1 MRDARLGPDR
11 SDAPR
16 VRALAAGFTGLAAAT
31 FALIVL
37 GALVRAHGA
46 GLACP
51 DWPLCFGEVIPRL
64 DFRVA
69 FEFAHRVLAGSI
81 ALAFTALGVAALR
94 VRTVRAAVGGW
105 LAAGAALLAVQV
117 LLGALTVWLGLAPW
131 TVIAHLVTGNAFA
144 VTLVLVVLRL
154 RRAAAP
160 VRPGP
165 FLAPGVR
172 PLVTLAACAVVAQ
185 VVLGGLVSST
195 YAGLACPG
203 FPSCD
208 GDAWFPSLEGP
219 VGAHLAHRTGAYAV
233 LAILAVTARVV
244 RRPASLARAVG
255 MALGLACVQAGV
267 GVTSVLLR
275 LPVELTGLHTA
286 LAAALVATLG
296 VALHEAWTTSVRR
309 TAGLEAEVQSADV
322 RSAAAP
328 RA

>member
-1 MRDARLGPDR
+1 MRDARHEPDP

-16 VRALAAGFTGLAAAT
+16 ASRLAAGFAGLAAAT

-37 GALVRAHGA
+37 GSLVRAHGA

-69 FEFAHRVLAGSI
+69 FEFGHRVLAGGVALGFA
-81 ALAFTALGVAALR
+81 ALAFATLR
-94 VRTVRAAVGGW
+94 VPAARTAVGAW
-105 LAAGAALLAVQV
+105 LVAGAALLAAQV

-160 VRPGP
+160 PRPGVL
-165 FLAPGVR
+165 LAPGVR
-172 PLVTLAACAVVAQ
+172 PLVTLAGCALVAQ

-195 YAGLACPG
+195 YAGLACPS
-203 FPSCD
+203 FPTCD
-208 GDAWFPSLEGP
+208 GAAWLPSLEGP
-219 VGAHLAHRTGAYAV
+219 VGVHLAHRAGAVLV
-233 LAILAVTARVV
+233 LAILAATALLV
-244 RRPASLARAVG
+244 RRPPALARAVG
-255 MALGLACVQAGV
+255 VALGLACVQAGV

-296 VALHEAWTTSVRR
+296 VALHESWTAGVRR
-309 TAGLEAEVQSADV
+309 AGLEGRVRSGEV

-328 RA
+328 RV

>member
-1 MRDARLGPDR
+1 MRDARPEPDR
-11 SDAPR
+11 TDASR
-16 VRALAAGFTGLAAAT
+16 LRALAAGFAGLAAAT
-31 FALIVL
+31 FALVVL

-51 DWPLCFGEVIPRL
+51 DWPLCFGEVMPRL

-81 ALAFTALGVAALR
+81 ALAFAALGVATLR
-94 VRTVRAAVGGW
+94 VRTARAAVGGW
-105 LAAGAALLAVQV
+105 LATGAALLGVQV

-160 VRPGP
+160 VRPSP
-165 FLAPGVR
+165 CLAPGVR
-172 PLVTLAACAVVAQ
+172 PLVTLAAGALVAQ

-195 YAGLACPG
+195 YAGLACAS
-203 FPSCD
+203 FPTCD
-208 GDAWFPSLEGP
+208 GAAWFPSLEGP
-219 VGAHLAHRTGAYAV
+219 VGVHLAHRTGAYLV
-233 LAILAVTARVV
+233 LAILAVATLAV
-244 RRPASLARAVG
+244 RRPPALVRALGV
-255 MALGLACVQAGV
+255 AFGLACVQAGV
-267 GVTSVLLR
+267 GITGVLLR

-296 VALHEAWTTSVRR
+296 VAVHEAWTAPVQP
-309 TAGLEAEVQSADV
+309 AGFERGVPAANA